1 MSEQENEQQAV
12 DSRKFIWDLLKELGG
27 PTQDKLEQWK
37 RSFASVHVVALDT
50 DKIFILRPI
59 KRHELLTVEKKAKE
73 EGLSAQDIDDCIT
86 STCLLWPLLS
96 PSQVRD
102 LEFGIVK
109 ALSQKIEEIS
119 FILPDEQ
126 LARLSFKV

>member
-1 MSEQENEQQAV
+1 MSEQENQQQAG
-12 DSRKFIWDLLKELGG
+12 DPRQYIWDLLEELGG
-27 PTQDKLEQWK
+27 PTPQQLEQWK
-37 RSFASVHVVALDT
+37 RHYASVHVVALDT

-59 KRHELLTVEKKAKE
+59 KRSELLTVEKKAKE
-73 EGLSAQDIDDCIT
+73 EGLTAQDIDDHI
-86 STCLLWPLLS
+86 SSVCLLWPLLS
-96 PSQVRD
+96 PSQVKD
-102 LEFGIVK
+102 LEFGVVK